1 MNEMFLNKMLNFLNF
16 CYISSNRYCAYCVP
30 CVTVTVSTYPWPS
43 MYNFGLEV
51 SPSVMRS
58 RKAGL
63 AFATGARKRD
73 LCLQSY
79 VSRITRTENFLSQQ
93 FSKFFWKLLLFMA
106 SPLQHESVRVRQC
119 FKKHVPCLIES
130 KKDRTW
136 RT

>member
-1 MNEMFLNKMLNFLNF
+1 MMQATPMTRTRRRPLRVACMCSLLCTLCNCF
-16 CYISSNRYCAYCVP
+16 S
-30 CVTVTVSTYPWPS
+30 VSTYPS

-79 VSRITRTENFLSQQ
+79 LSRITRNENFLSQQ
-93 FSKFFWKLLLFMA
+93 FSNFFWKLLLFMA

-119 FKKHVPCLIES
+119 LKKHVPCLIES
-130 KKDRTW
+130 KKDRT
-136 RT
+136 